1 MMASANMYR
10 RLSIVPFAAV
20 VLGFILLATGCGGS
34 GAGELRASGFLKGT
48 VTIGPLCPVEPC
60 TISPE
65 QLAAVYAARK
75 VIVYTPD
82 RTVVVKE
89 LSLDQ
94 NNGGYSAE
102 LEAGQYIVD
111 INHIG
116 IDRSPDV
123 PKTVT
128 IGPGQTVTLDIAIDT
143 GLR

>member
-1 MMASANMYR
+1 
-10 RLSIVPFAAV
+10 
-20 VLGFILLATGCGGS
+20 
-34 GAGELRASGFLKGT
+34 
-48 VTIGPLCPVEPC
+48 
-60 TISPE
+60 
-65 QLAAVYAARK
+65 
-75 VIVYTPD
+75 
-82 RTVVVKE
+82 VKE

-111 INHIG
+111 INHMG

-128 IGPGQTVTLDIAIDT
+128 IDPGQTVTLDIGIDT

>member
-10 RLSIVPFAAV
+10 RLSIVPFTAI
-20 VLGFILLATGCGGS
+20 VLGFILSATGCGGS
-34 GAGELRASGFLKGT
+34 GGEPRASGFLKGT

-65 QLAAVYAARK
+65 HLAAVYAARK
-75 VIVYTPD
+75 VIVYNPD
-82 RTVVVKE
+82 RTLVVKE

-102 LEAGQYIVD
+102 LEAGRYIVD

-128 IGPGQTVTLDIAIDT
+128 IDPGQTVTLDIAIDT